1 MSKAVIQPF
10 EEFQKART
18 IFVQTVAELAKNKSN
33 IESLKSLNVMKLLG
47 PLLADPVNS
56 IRQSSALA
64 ISRLAK
70 HSEEMA
76 SEVVDEKGKI
86 LMTLI
91 NQETLN
97 NKFYKR
103 AACFVLSSV
112 SSHKNLVQRVAN
124 EKVVSFLVECLEEYD
139 PAVKESAAWTIGCM
153 SFHDAE
159 ISKKFEKEG
168 VVERLITCLS
178 EPEIV
183 IKRNVI
189 ITLSYIARHN
199 EELASGIARHD
210 NLQNISYYLAFKDIA
225 LKRYICLCLANI
237 AKHSEGLSSQV
248 ITSLNFEVL
257 KDCLKNEDKT
267 LKKNAIQLIN
277 EIVKKNEQQTSVIG
291 NKIKYDA
298 LIDFVNKNQGETK
311 IFGISILATVANY
324 SELLANDLVDSKV
337 LPPLI
342 NAVNEVFQKEANEIS
357 FHISSAACW
366 ALGNICK
373 HKHDLTNKVMD
384 LTSGL
389 PQTLLTI
396 YLSPYSRR
404 ELQENAK
411 YALISIIENCDKI
424 KVLNGLLDKPATDSD
439 SNLHEF
445 ILKKVLE
452 KQAKVL
458 KENNNAK
465 KEFVDILSKI
475 QSLKK
480 TYKNLKD
487 EVAQVNSI
495 FPESIINYYSDEYE
509 AKIIAEYLRNN
520 N

>member
-76 SEVVDEKGKI
+76 TEVVDEKGKI

-277 EIVKKNEQQTSVIG
+277 EIVKKNEQQTSV
-291 NKIKYDA
+291 A
-298 LIDFVNKNQGETK
+298 
-311 IFGISILATVANY
+311 S
-324 SELLANDLVDSKV
+324 
-337 LPPLI
+337 
-342 NAVNEVFQKEANEIS
+342 EIS

-424 KVLNGLLDKPATDSD
+424 KVLNCLLDKPATDSD

>member
-10 EEFQKART
+10 EEFQKARI
-18 IFVQTVAELAKNKSN
+18 IFVQTVAELAKNKNN
-33 IESLKSLNVMKLLG
+33 IESLKSLGVMKLLG

-70 HSEEMA
+70 HNEDMA
-76 SEVVDEKGKI
+76 RDVVDEKGKI

-91 NQETLN
+91 NNETLN

-112 SSHKNLVQRVAN
+112 SSHKTLVQSVAN
-124 EKVVSFLVECLEEYD
+124 DRVVTFLVDCLEEYD

-153 SFHDAE
+153 SYHEADIA
-159 ISKKFEKEG
+159 KKFEKEG

-183 IKRNVI
+183 IKRNI
-189 ITLSYIARHN
+189 ITTLSYIARHN

-210 NLQNISYYLAFKDIA
+210 NLQNIAYYLAFKDIA
-225 LKRYICLCLANI
+225 LKRFICLCLANI

-267 LKKNAIQLIN
+267 LKKNAIYLIN
-277 EIVKKNEQQTSVIG
+277 EIVKKNEQQATVIG
-291 NKIKYDA
+291 NKIKYEVF
-298 LIDFVNKNQGETK
+298 IDFVNKNHGETK

-342 NAVNEVFQKEANEIS
+342 NSLNEVFQKDATETS
-357 FHISSAACW
+357 FHVSAAACW
-366 ALGNICK
+366 ALGNICR

-384 LTSGL
+384 QTNGL

-396 YLSPYSRR
+396 YLSPHSKK

-411 YALISIIENCDKI
+411 YALVSIIDNCDKI
-424 KVLNGLLDKPATDSD
+424 KVLNSLLDRPSSDSD
-439 SNLHEF
+439 PQLHES

-458 KENNNAK
+458 KENNAAK
-465 KEFVDILSKI
+465 REFVDVLRKI
-475 QSLKK
+475 QALKK
-480 TYKNLKD
+480 TYKNLKED
-487 EVAQVNSI
+487 VTMVNQI
-495 FPESIINYYSDEYE
+495 FPETIINYYSEEYE
-509 AKIIAEYLRNN
+509 QKIVGDFLKSNN
-520 N
+520 